1 MYIANTKMNPGA
13 GPPAGLSVPG
23 VPATAAEMAIVGFI
37 IIVGL
42 YFGQVVL
49 VPLALAVILSFVLAP
64 AVRLLKRGGL
74 PNTPAVV
81 LVVMWPLR

>member
-1 MYIANTKMNPGA
+1 MYIANNRIS
-13 GPPAGLSVPG
+13 PAGQLPGPLTVPG
-23 VPATAAEMAIVGFI
+23 VPPTAAEMAIVGFI

-64 AVRLLKRGGL
+64 ARASSQAHGAYPIR
-74 PNTPAVV
+74 PPSFSS
-81 LVVMWPLR
+81 

>member
-1 MYIANTKMNPGA
+1 MYIANTKIEPRRGSRQH
-13 GPPAGLSVPG
+13 GLSVPG

-64 AVRLLKRGGL
+64 AVRAAEARR
-74 PNTPAVV
+74 PPQHA
-81 LVVMWPLR
+81 PRSSSS